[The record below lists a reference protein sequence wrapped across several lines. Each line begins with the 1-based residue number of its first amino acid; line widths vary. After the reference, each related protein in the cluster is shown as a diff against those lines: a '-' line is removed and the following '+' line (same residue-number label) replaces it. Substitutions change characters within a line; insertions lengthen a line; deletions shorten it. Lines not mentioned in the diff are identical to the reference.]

1 MTESNTFHQA
11 IEAIKNDNP
20 AKAKELLTRLLRSDK
35 ENPDYWLWLSSVV
48 ESRKEKIYCLQS
60 ALSFDA
66 TNQTVLR
73 GLKILGIEID
83 DDEIEPIAMV
93 RRDWKVEIDDSE
105 GALKGFKK
113 FGINAGG
120 RTLIVGVTGLIVVG
134 FMLSAIFSK
143 GRIIFGPRMTVTPL
157 AWTETPS
164 PTLTNTPM
172 VRTPTFTSSVVEPL
186 WMLLEATYTPR
197 PLYVNTPHPRIEAF
211 RIGMRE
217 YTDGNYDSML
227 TFMEQV
233 TSINPGSVD
242 AHYYV
247 GEAHR
252 LLNDYEQALAAYERA
267 ITINVN
273 FAPAYMGRAQAHLL
287 EDSDASVE
295 GDLEHAIEL
304 DPQFEIAF
312 IALADYWIN
321 RDEPQVA
328 LDILTEQEELLGE
341 NPRYYFLQALAL
353 FELNQCENALT
364 QALEVNKRD
373 ITMLSNYL
381 LLAQIYFEIDQVE
394 EGLPYLKT
402 YGLYQKDEPVY
413 LSLLGWAYYE
423 RGDEYESV
431 IAVLNQ
437 ALALDDQLAIA
448 YHYRGLVEL
457 DAGNGKQAIL
467 ELIRALNLDSRSFS
481 INLSFGQ
488 ALWSEERY
496 DEASAQLRAS
506 ADLAKSDVEL
516 GKVYYHVARLAS
528 EVGPIARAKEYWTY
542 LSDLPEDAVPENW
555 LLEADLYLN
564 PPTAT
569 SIPTKTSLATLTYTP
584 TANPTGTTIPG
595 E

>member
-1 MTESNTFHQA
+1 
-11 IEAIKNDNP
+11 
-20 AKAKELLTRLLRSDK
+20 
-35 ENPDYWLWLSSVV
+35 
-48 ESRKEKIYCLQS
+48 
-60 ALSFDA
+60 
-66 TNQTVLR
+66 
-73 GLKILGIEID
+73 
-83 DDEIEPIAMV
+83 
-93 RRDWKVEIDDSE
+93 
-105 GALKGFKK
+105 
-113 FGINAGG
+113 
-120 RTLIVGVTGLIVVG
+120 
-134 FMLSAIFSK
+134 
-143 GRIIFGPRMTVTPL
+143 
-157 AWTETPS
+157 
-164 PTLTNTPM
+164 
-172 VRTPTFTSSVVEPL
+172 
-186 WMLLEATYTPR
+186 
-197 PLYVNTPHPRIEAF
+197 
-211 RIGMRE
+211 
-217 YTDGNYDSML
+217 
-227 TFMEQV
+227 
-233 TSINPGSVD
+233 
-242 AHYYV
+242 
-247 GEAHR
+247 
-252 LLNDYEQALAAYERA
+252 
-267 ITINVN
+267 
-273 FAPAYMGRAQAHLL
+273 MGRAQAHLL

-506 ADLAKSDVEL
+506 ADLANSDVEL